1 MLCEALGWG
10 PPDRSI
16 VVCVCPLPFSPMPE
30 GCSGWDWLDGESG
43 MTVPECGSTLPVG
56 VFLSKSLDRPDGV
69 VIGDCDVPPSS
80 AFTCPLSARMAP
92 PAMRPEKTRHEH
104 RFIWWFLLFVKSD
117 TQARPCYEQNSCAN
131 GEPKFSAQVLEG
143 GESDQDT
150 LSFVGEIVWSPWN
163 DRLEVI
169 AIEIALMFGQRRL
182 RCLS

>member
-1 MLCEALGWG
+1 MSGMLTSGYLVFWDFRSFAARSVLPSPCSFAAFDMLCEALGWG

-131 GEPKFSAQVLEG
+131 G
-143 GESDQDT
+143 
-150 LSFVGEIVWSPWN
+150 
-163 DRLEVI
+163 
-169 AIEIALMFGQRRL
+169 
-182 RCLS
+182 